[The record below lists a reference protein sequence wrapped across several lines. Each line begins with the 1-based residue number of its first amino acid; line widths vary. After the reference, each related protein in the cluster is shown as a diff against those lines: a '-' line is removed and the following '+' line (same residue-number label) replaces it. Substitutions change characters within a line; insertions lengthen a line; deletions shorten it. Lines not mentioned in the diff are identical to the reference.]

1 MGMTFVIGVG
11 LVAGL
16 ILGAF
21 LILVFPTGLSGS

>member
-1 MGMTFVIGVG
+1 MGMMCAIGVG

-21 LILVFPTGLSGS
+21 LILAFPRGLGDS